1 VEGQR
6 DCVESTRTWYI
17 KDSGFLERV
26 DPHDRE
32 VFLNT
37 CPERSFEPGQVIF
50 RIGDPAVS
58 LHIIALGKVKLVRP
72 TAEGR
77 ERIVAICGPDDFIG
91 EAFLRDADTYR
102 VEAVAMTPVMTCPI
116 SRQQFKQVAA
126 RAPGFVLSF
135 AEVLASHLHYCRDKL
150 SLSYDP
156 VKIRVVKILLEQA
169 EQYGRPLGD
178 GDWCLLETELKHDDI
193 ASLCSATRVA
203 ITMAIT
209 ELRRDGMVQGSRG
222 RYELNVQRLSG
233 LAGALA
239 ES

>member
-1 VEGQR
+1 VEL
-6 DCVESTRTWYI
+6 ERTWYI
-17 KDSGFLERV
+17 RDSGFMERV
-26 DPHDRE
+26 EPRDRD

-37 CPERSFEPGQVIF
+37 CPERSFEPGEVVF
-50 RIGDPAVS
+50 RLGDPAVS

-91 EAFLRDADTYR
+91 EAFLRDSDTYR
-102 VEAVAMTPVMTCPI
+102 VEAVAMTKVRTCPI
-116 SRQQFKQVAA
+116 SREQFKLVAA
-126 RAPGFVLSF
+126 KAPGFVLTF

-156 VKIRVVKILLEQA
+156 VKVRVAKILLEQA
-169 EQYGRPLGD
+169 EQFGRPLD
-178 GDWCLLETELKHDDI
+178 DPAWCLLETELKHDDI

-203 ITMAIT
+203 ITMAIS
-209 ELRRDGMVQGSRG
+209 ELRNDDLVRGSRG
-222 RYELNVQRLSG
+222 RYELNVPLLND